1 MVVPGETGE
10 ASAVL
15 EIVRLGQFTVITTL
29 PELPVPPF
37 VLLKEARFD
46 TEGQVAN
53 VVGDV
58 MWTVV
63 EPPDAIDV
71 DGHVSV
77 PDEIVQAPDQPVWVP
92 TDHVSPVFVGSV
104 SLSVTPV
111 ALPGPAFDT
120 VIV

>member
-1 MVVPGETGE
+1 L
-10 ASAVL
+10 L
-15 EIVRLGQFTVITTL
+15 EE
-29 PELPVPPF
+29 PAPPF
-37 VLLKEARFD
+37 ELLYEAWFV

-63 EPPDAIDV
+63 VPPDAIVV

-77 PDEIVQAPDQPVWVP
+77 PDAMAQAADHPVWPAIVQL
-92 TDHVSPVFVGSV
+92 SPEFVGSV

-111 ALPGPAFDT
+111 ALAGPAFET